1 MPQKAFGHHL
11 RAEKVFQTENMTENR
26 TWKRKDL
33 IFKPGSEF
41 LLLQKHQEQDL
52 SLALHCHIHL
62 CTSHYAFFLW
72 CEPEEELIQAFEK
85 QAVRYQNHR
94 VAGLFIQL
102 LMEVMD

>member
-52 SLALHCHIHL
+52 SLALHCHN
-62 CTSHYAFFLW
+62 TSALVTMPFF
-72 CEPEEELIQAFEK
+72 CGVSQK
-85 QAVRYQNHR
+85 RN
-94 VAGLFIQL
+94 
-102 LMEVMD
+102 